1 MLCFVRYVVV
11 LLIECIMDY
20 VPAMCRVVCIAVM
33 L

>member
-1 MLCFVRYVVV
+1 MLCFVRYVVL

-20 VPAMCRVVCIAVM
+20 VPAMCRVVFIAVM